1 MPDST
6 PITNPTPE
14 PLPIVD
20 NPEATGIFDWITDLL
35 KSFGLTIWDMLKDL
49 LLFIVDIFMDLG
61 FLILEGFQDVMK
73 LIDLSQ
79 YLSGIPSEV
88 SFVLSATGLSQAIG
102 MIMLAGTARLL
113 MQLIPFVRLG
123 S

>member
-1 MPDST
+1 MPTTTTTT
-6 PITNPTPE
+6 PPAQE
-14 PLPIVD
+14 PLPIIED
-20 NPEATGIFDWITDLL
+20 PQFDGIFDWVTNLF
-35 KSFGLTIWDMLKDL
+35 KSLAVTIWDMLKDL
-49 LLFIVDIFMDLG
+49 LIFIVDIFMDLG
-61 FLILEGFQDVMK
+61 FLILEGFQEALE

-79 YLSGIPSEV
+79 YISGLPSEV
-88 SFVLSATGLSQAIG
+88 TFVLSATGLSQAVG